1 MDIRC
6 PQCETVYEVDDDRI
20 TSESATLKCRECQHI
35 FRLGADARPSREDQQ
50 RWMVRDPDSGDV
62 LYFDG
67 FETLHGWIREGKV
80 DRSWEVSRSGR
91 SWKTLGNMGE
101 LAPVFQVANNVGA
114 GGQGADRRTEQ
125 SVGPRPGS
133 DQRAGGRAARP
144 ADATS
149 RQPDDASVSDGTT
162 PGTPRAGAQS
172 DQGLAD
178 GSKRVQLESGRF
190 GGGGGNEQSD
200 ESEGWSFEDDTPLE
214 STVAEYPDASRF
226 SRSPVWWS
234 VGAIVVMLLGAA
246 AYVVADRAGLI
257 ERLRTVVSGG
267 QTSELSATAMDAPRR
282 HVAEAVGE
290 ATRRVDSKIAERV
303 GAGASEASA
312 VVSNGVAAGARQA
325 RRAHTASGAQ
335 KPGDQPQ
342 QKAGPQGFE
351 ATMTAADRALRN
363 GAPQKAL
370 ELYRRAAQ
378 LRQTSPAAQTGIGW
392 AMLNLGR
399 TQAAADAFRQALAAR
414 PDYGD
419 ALIGLGKAERERGRS
434 KEALDAYRRYLEA
447 HPDGPKTSI
456 AEYQADQLEQKLGL

>member
-50 RWMVRDPDSGDV
+50 RWMVRDPESGDV

-67 FETLHGWIREGKV
+67 FETLHGWIRDGKV

-101 LAPVFQVANNVGA
+101 LAPVFQVANNVGG

-125 SVGPRPGS
+125 SAGPRPGS

-144 ADATS
+144 ADGTS
-149 RQPDDASVSDGTT
+149 RQPDDASASEATT
-162 PGTPRAGAQS
+162 PGTPGAGAES
-172 DQGLAD
+172 DQGSGD
-178 GSKRVQLESGRF
+178 GSKRVQLESDRF
-190 GGGGGNEQSD
+190 GSGGGD
-200 ESEGWSFEDDTPLE
+200 EPSEASEGWSFEDDTPLE
-214 STVAEYPDASRF
+214 STVAEYPDASSF

-246 AYVVADRAGLI
+246 AYVVADRTGLI
-257 ERLRTVVSGG
+257 ERLQTVVSGG

-282 HVAEAVGE
+282 HVAEAIGE
-290 ATRRVDSKIAERV
+290 ASRRVDSKIAERV
-303 GAGASEASA
+303 RAGASEAR
-312 VVSNGVAAGARQA
+312 GVISKGIAAGIKKA
-325 RRAHTASGAQ
+325 RRAHTASDAQ
-335 KPGDQPQ
+335 KTDDQPH

-351 ATMTAADRALRN
+351 ATLTSADRALRN

-378 LRQTSPAAQTGIGW
+378 LRQASPAAQTGIGW

-399 TQAAADAFRQALAAR
+399 AQAAADAFQQALAAR

-419 ALIGLGKAERERGRS
+419 ALIGLGKAERERGRP
-434 KEALDAYRRYLEA
+434 KEALDAYRRYQEA

-456 AEYQADQLEQKLGL
+456 AEYQADQLKQKLGL